1 MFITAFTKSR
11 HLSLFWARSIQS
23 MPPPILLLNIH
34 FNIILPY
41 NLGIPSGLFPSGSPP
56 QTLYA
61 PLLSPMRAIFPS
73 HPIRLDLITRT
84 IFGQQYISWSSS
96 LRSFLHSPVTSSL
109 LGSNILLNTL
119 FSNTLGLHYSLNV
132 SDQVSHPYKKQQ
144 IYSSVYIN
152 LYIFRAQSERQR
164 ILHRIIA
171 RIPDF

>member
-96 LRSFLHSPVTSSL
+96 LRSFLHSRVTLSL
-109 LGSNILLNTL
+109 LGPNILLTP
-119 FSNTLGLHYSLNV
+119 YSQTPLA
-132 SDQVSHPYKKQQ
+132 
-144 IYSSVYIN
+144 YITPSTWATKFHTHTKN
-152 LYIFRAQSERQR
+152 NKFIVLYILIFIFLERKVKDKGFCTD
-164 ILHRIIA
+164 L
-171 RIPDF
+171 